1 MQKNGNLQRNGM
13 RGISLIKCGI
23 CGKKGLR
30 VVAVC
35 PDCLKRA
42 AVDHGQIKKLKQLN
56 NILNI
61 TADTDGNIKECVQ
74 SLAEILN
81 ELERGS
87 YGREEKRGST
97 IWTGK
102 KDNLQ

>member
-1 MQKNGNLQRNGM
+1 MV
-13 RGISLIKCGI
+13 KCSI
-23 CGKKGLR
+23 CGKEGLR
-30 VVAVC
+30 GVAVC

-42 AVDHGQIKKLKQLN
+42 AADPGQIQKLKQIN

-61 TADTDGNIKECVQ
+61 TADTDGNMKECVQ

-81 ELERGS
+81 GLERES
-87 YGREEKRGST
+87 YGREEKRGNT
-97 IWTGK
+97 ISAGK

>member
-1 MQKNGNLQRNGM
+1 MV
-13 RGISLIKCGI
+13 KCSI
-23 CGKKGLR
+23 CGKEGLR

-35 PDCLKRA
+35 QDCLKRA
-42 AVDHGQIKKLKQLN
+42 AVDPGQIQKLRQIN
-56 NILNI
+56 NVLNI

-87 YGREEKRGST
+87 YGKEEKGGNT
-97 IWTGK
+97 V
-102 KDNLQ
+102 

>member
-1 MQKNGNLQRNGM
+1 MV
-13 RGISLIKCGI
+13 KCSI
-23 CGKKGLR
+23 CGKEGLG

-35 PDCLKRA
+35 KDCLKKA
-42 AVDHGQIKKLKQLN
+42 AVDPGQIQKLRQIN

-61 TADTDGNIKECVQ
+61 TADADRNIKECAQ

-87 YGREEKRGST
+87 YG
-97 IWTGK
+97 
-102 KDNLQ
+102 